1 MAEEGRLAGAIAVVT
16 AAGQGLGEAIAKT
29 LAREGA
35 AVLVADI
42 NLAEAERVGDAIV
55 AAGGSMLVHQAD
67 VTLPSDVKAMFA
79 AALDRWG
86 TVDILVNVA
95 GGFHRYVPIVDVDEE
110 EWDRVITLN
119 LKTTFLCSQQAA
131 RIMIEKKKGRI
142 INIAS
147 QGGVGPNPYARSF
160 IPYGA
165 AKAAVIALA
174 KHMAKDLGVHGIT
187 VNAIS
192 PSTALTPRVMKVRD
206 AAARE
211 QIASQNAMKKLIEPQ
226 DCAEAVLFLAS
237 PEARYITGINL
248 NVNAGTLIA

>member
-1 MAEEGRLAGAIAVVT
+1 MSGKLSGKTAVVT
-16 AAGQGLGEAIAKT
+16 AAAQGIGEAVVKT

-35 AVLVADI
+35 NVVVSDI
-42 NLAEAERVGDAIV
+42 NDAEAERVRGEIA
-55 AAGGSMLVHQAD
+55 AAGGTAVVIHAD
-67 VTLPSDVKAMFA
+67 VTKSAEV
-79 AALDRWG
+79 AALFKGTVERFG

-95 GGFHRYVPIVDVDEE
+95 GGFSRYVAITEIDED
-110 EWDRVITLN
+110 EWDRVVTLN
-119 LKTTFLCSQQAA
+119 LKTCFLCSQAAA
-131 RIMIEKKKGRI
+131 RIMIEKKQGRI

-165 AKAAVIALA
+165 SKAGVIALA

-206 AAARE
+206 EAARA

-237 PEARYITGINL
+237 PEARYITGVNL

>member
-1 MAEEGRLAGAIAVVT
+1 MSGRVSGAVAVVT

-35 AVLVADI
+35 SVVVSDI
-42 NLAEAERVGDAIV
+42 NEMEAERVRGEIEKVGGVAIV
-55 AAGGSMLVHQAD
+55 VRAD
-67 VTLPSDVKAMFA
+67 VTKSAEVA
-79 AALDRWG
+79 ALFKTALDRFG
-86 TVDILVNVA
+86 ALDILVNVA
-95 GGFHRYVPIVDVDEE
+95 GGFSRYAALTDIEE
-110 EWDRVITLN
+110 DEWDRVVTLN
-119 LKTTFLCSQQAA
+119 LKTCFLCSQAAA
-131 RIMIEKKKGRI
+131 RIMIEQKKGRI

-165 AKAAVIALA
+165 SKAGVIALA

-206 AAARE
+206 EASRA

-237 PEARYITGINL
+237 PEARYITGVNL

>member
-1 MAEEGRLAGAIAVVT
+1 MSGRVNGDIAIVT

-35 AVLVADI
+35 SVVVSDI
-42 NLAEAERVGDAIV
+42 NETEAARVRDEIQ
-55 AAGGSMLVHQAD
+55 AAGGKATVICAD
-67 VTLPSDVKAMFA
+67 VTKA
-79 AALDRWG
+79 AAVTALFRTALERFG
-86 TVDILVNVA
+86 TLDILVNVA
-95 GGFHRYVPIVDVDEE
+95 GGFSRYAALTDIEE
-110 EWDRVITLN
+110 DEWDRVVTLN
-119 LKTTFLCSQQAA
+119 LKTCFLCSQAAA

-142 INIAS
+142 VNIAS

-165 AKAAVIALA
+165 AKAGVIALA

-206 AAARE
+206 EAARA

-226 DCAEAVLFLAS
+226 DCAEADLFLAS
-237 PEARYITGINL
+237 PEARYITGIYL

>member
-1 MAEEGRLAGAIAVVT
+1 MTDKKLSGSIAIVT

-42 NLAEAERVGDAIV
+42 NLTEAERVRAEI
-55 AAGGSMLVHQAD
+55 ASAGGEAVVHQAD
-67 VTLPSDVKAMFA
+67 VTKSAAVAAMFQS
-79 AALDRWG
+79 ALERWG

-95 GGFHRYVPIVDVDEE
+95 GGFQGYAPITDVTEE
-110 EWDRVITLN
+110 EWDRVVTLN
-119 LKTTFLCSQQAA
+119 LKTAFLCSQAAA

-165 AKAAVIALA
+165 SKAGVIALA

-206 AAARE
+206 EASRA

-237 PEARYITGINL
+237 AEARYITGINL
-248 NVNAGTLIA
+248 VVNAGTLIA

>member
-1 MAEEGRLAGAIAVVT
+1 MSGRVNGDIAIVT

-35 AVLVADI
+35 SVVVSDI
-42 NLAEAERVGDAIV
+42 NETEAARVRDEIQ
-55 AAGGSMLVHQAD
+55 AAGGKATVICAD
-67 VTLPSDVKAMFA
+67 VTKA
-79 AALDRWG
+79 AAVTALFRTALERFG
-86 TVDILVNVA
+86 TLDILVNVA
-95 GGFHRYVPIVDVDEE
+95 GGFSRYAALTDIEE
-110 EWDRVITLN
+110 DEWDRVVTLN
-119 LKTTFLCSQQAA
+119 LKTCFLCSQAAA

-142 INIAS
+142 VNIAS

-165 AKAAVIALA
+165 AKAGVIALA

-206 AAARE
+206 EAARA